1 MPALVMAGGKS
12 PAYMQNGMR
21 QLADVLPNAQHLTL
35 PGQTH
40 MVKDA
45 VLAPEIVKFFTLAPV
60 EPSAKELLSSR

>member
-21 QLADVLPNAQHLTL
+21 ALAAVLPHSTHRTL

-45 VLAPEIVKFFTLAPV
+45 VLAPELLDFFGLAQRAPA
-60 EPSAKELLSSR
+60 AKELFASR